1 MRLAGSEWRAFF
13 DSMEREAWR
22 LETLPVY
29 SVPQEA
35 AAVKQFADSGLID
48 PAAVKLWSD
57 RLKGYASTGRTVG
70 RVHVVR
76 RPLTEYLK
84 FEFEHYR
91 HNVAAG
97 EDVRILD
104 VTDRPNP
111 LAGAQDFWIFD
122 QTRVVLMQYE
132 ADGTQIGREVYEGDV
147 TPFLEW
153 RRTAIA
159 EAVPFEEYV
168 KGIGT

>member
-35 AAVKQFADSGLID
+35 EAIREFADSGVVD
-48 PAAVKLWSD
+48 PAAVKPWVD
-57 RLKGYASTGRTVG
+57 RLHGYASAGRNVG

-104 VTDRPNP
+104 VTDRPDP
-111 LAGAQDFWIFD
+111 LAGAPDFWIFD
-122 QTRVVLMQYE
+122 QARVVLMQYE
-132 ADGTQIGREVYEGDV
+132 VDGTQVGREVYEGDV
-147 TPFLEW
+147 TPFLEL
-153 RRTAIA
+153 RRVAIA